1 MTKYIYFILLFYTT
15 NIFAHPHTFIE
26 IYPTIDVNNDKIS
39 NIHFKWKLDEMT
51 SSMLIMEFDVNG
63 NGKIDKK
70 ENMFIYLDYFVSLSD
85 YNFYTDI
92 KINDKI
98 QKFPKPKN
106 FKATIENF
114 KICYSF
120 DIEKDYYIKDLKI
133 DFGDEDFF
141 VAPILKKEFT
151 KIIGATPK
159 ITELD
164 NDFYFGYRLEL
175 IGDK

>member
-1 MTKYIYFILLFYTT
+1 MKYIYLILLYT
-15 NIFAHPHTFIE
+15 ASLWGHPHTFIE
-26 IYPTIDVNNDKIS
+26 IYPTIKVENNQIT

-51 SSMLIMEFDVNG
+51 SSMLIMEFDTNN

-70 ENMFIYLDYFVSLSD
+70 ENIFIYLNYFTALSD

-120 DIEKDYYIKDLKI
+120 DISLKTSINNLKI

-141 VAPILKKEFT
+141 IAPILKKEFLN
-151 KIIGATPK
+151 IIGATPK

-175 IGDK
+175 IKGK

>member
-1 MTKYIYFILLFYTT
+1 MKYLYFILLYSISLFG
-15 NIFAHPHTFIE
+15 HPHTFIE
-26 IYPTIDVNNDKIS
+26 IYPTIEVKNNQIL

-51 SSMLIMEFDVNG
+51 SSMLIMEFDINN

-70 ENMFIYLDYFVSLSD
+70 ENLFIYLNYFTALSD

-92 KINDKI
+92 KIDNKI
-98 QKFPKPKN
+98 QILPKPKN
-106 FKATIENF
+106 FKTTIENF

-120 DIEKDYYIKDLKI
+120 DIPVDYDISNFKI

-141 VAPILKKEFT
+141 IAPILKKEFT
-151 KIIGATPK
+151 HITGAIPK

-175 IGDK
+175 TKGK

>member
-1 MTKYIYFILLFYTT
+1 MKIFLLVSLCFLSL
-15 NIFAHPHTFIE
+15 FAHPHTFIE
-26 IYPTIDVNNDKIS
+26 IYPTIEVKNNKTT
-39 NIHFKWKLDEMT
+39 NIHFKWKMDEMT
-51 SSMLIMEFDVNG
+51 SSMLIMEFDANG
-63 NGKIDKK
+63 NGKIDKE
-70 ENMFIYLDYFVSLSD
+70 ENTYIYFNYFIRLGD

-98 QKFPKPKN
+98 QKSTRPKN

-120 DIEKDYYIKDLKI
+120 DIKENYNIKDLKI
-133 DFGDEDFF
+133 DFGDTDFF
-141 VAPILKKEFT
+141 IAPILKKEFT
-151 KIIGATPK
+151 KTTGATAK

-175 IGDK
+175 TKGN

>member
-1 MTKYIYFILLFYTT
+1 MKYIYLILLYT
-15 NIFAHPHTFIE
+15 ISLWGHPHTFIE
-26 IYPTIDVNNDKIS
+26 IYPTIKVKDNKITK
-39 NIHFKWKLDEMT
+39 IHFKWKFDEMT
-51 SSMLIMEFDVNG
+51 SSMLLMEFDANG
-63 NGKIDKK
+63 NGKIDKN
-70 ENMFIYLDYFVSLSD
+70 ENIYIYLNYFIRLGD

-98 QKFPKPKN
+98 HNFTKPKN

-120 DIEKDYYIKDLKI
+120 DIKENYNIKNLKI

-141 VAPILKKEFT
+141 IAPILKKEFT
-151 KIIGATPK
+151 KITGATAK

-175 IGDK
+175 TKEK